1 MVVAHYSEILPQVTL
16 AAGPALSVGPSSD
29 NWQLP
34 SSEPVSHFQSTVLIT
49 VA

>member
-1 MVVAHYSEILPQVTL
+1 MVVSHYSEILPQVTL

-34 SSEPVSHFQSTVLIT
+34 SSDPVSLQSTVLIT